1 MAFAAARM
9 IKDRKDQENRKRST
23 DEMQN
28 SMYKK
33 MVMRFCSQIAKISLT
48 LIYPCPN
55 ANKSF

>member
-33 MVMRFCSQIAKISLT
+33 MVIENQNFSGGWST
-48 LIYPCPN
+48 
-55 ANKSF
+55 